1 MADAS
6 TSGTLRREEQKQA
19 LLDAAQAAVQ
29 DAHDKAANRRGRS
42 GSNTSRIV
50 VTVLGLGIF
59 AVGIY
64 ILAMRPAWFFTP
76 PPPPESVQIQEAS
89 VRLMLVREATRVRK
103 YRSEHGKMPVTLQE
117 AGSTVTSIDYTAQG
131 DSGFKLVTSWGE
143 KSITLSSSDSVGPF
157 IGNSLKV
164 IASRGRP

>member
-1 MADAS
+1 MADARS
-6 TSGTLRREEQKQA
+6 SGALRMEDQKQA

-42 GSNTSRIV
+42 SSNTSRIV

-59 AVGIY
+59 GVGIY

-89 VRLMLVREATRVRK
+89 VRLMLVREATRVR
-103 YRSEHGKMPVTLQE
+103 RFRVEHGKMPATLEE
-117 AGSTVTSIDYTAQG
+117 AGSTIGSVHYMAQG
-131 DSGFKLVTSWGE
+131 DSTFKLMASWGE
-143 KSITLSSSDSVGPF
+143 KSIVLSSSDSVGPF
-157 IGNSLKV
+157 LGNSLKV

>member
-1 MADAS
+1 MADARS
-6 TSGTLRREEQKQA
+6 SGALRLEDQKQA

-29 DAHDKAANRRGRS
+29 DAHDKAAQRRGRTS
-42 GSNTSRIV
+42 SHTSRIV

-64 ILAMRPAWFFTP
+64 ILAMRPTWFFTP

-89 VRLMLVREATRVRK
+89 VRLMLVREASRVRQYK
-103 YRSEHGKMPVTLQE
+103 AAHGRLPATLVE
-117 AGSTVTSIDYTAQG
+117 AGSPVSNVDYTKHG
-131 DSGFKLVTSWGE
+131 DSTFRLVTAWGE
-143 KSITLSSSDSVGPF
+143 QTIGLASTDSVGPF
-157 IGNSLKV
+157 LGNSLKI